1 MMSKAPPENELLLG
15 AHAKVLRALSH
26 VDHLDAAIDELFSG
40 DFWEMYL
47 EGDENF
53 VKIRSKH
60 VISHDMRLT
69 VGEAVYQLRS
79 ALDHIAVAVAKKA
92 GVKSKDVYFPL
103 AGSLNDFEA
112 SEKYLSLCT
121 INAGAA
127 AAIRGF
133 NPFKGGNDLLWGLG
147 PLANVD
153 KHNEMIVLR
162 HVGNA
167 VVIRNLHA
175 VGAQIIVGGGNRID
189 EGIVVAKL
197 GPSGTLTSMD
207 NSKPNFEI
215 KANLCFGA
223 FEPFQNYLIS
233 PTLRH
238 LAGLVSEIISAV
250 EPHLSPTDAV
260 A

>member
-1 MMSKAPPENELLLG
+1 MSTAPPKNELLFG
-15 AHAKVLRALSH
+15 AHAKVVRALARA
-26 VDHLDAAIDELFSG
+26 DHLDAAIDELFSG

-47 EGDENF
+47 EGEENF

-60 VISHDMRLT
+60 IISDDMRLT

-79 ALDHIAVAVAKKA
+79 ALDHIAVAVAKRA
-92 GVKSKDVYFPL
+92 GVKSKDVYFPF
-103 AGSLNDFEA
+103 AGSVKEFET
-112 SEKYLSLCT
+112 SEKYLTLRS
-121 INAGAA
+121 INAA
-127 AAIRGF
+127 AAATIRGF

-153 KHNEMIVLR
+153 KHNDMIVLR
-162 HVGNA
+162 RVGHAA
-167 VVIRNLHA
+167 VYRNLHV

-197 GPSGTLTSMD
+197 GPSGTLASLD
-207 NSKPNFEI
+207 SSKSNFEI
-215 KANLCFGA
+215 KVNLCFGE
-223 FEPFQNYLIS
+223 FEPFQNFLIS

-238 LAGLVSEIISAV
+238 LAGLVSEIINAV
-250 EPHLSPTDAV
+250 EPHLSLPDAV